1 MKNLNLWGFIFPDH
15 PLNEYEEIF
24 NQLNIISYENFF
36 NNELNEGLVAG
47 TIMAIQEKKSA
58 KGTPYAIIKFSDK
71 KENLSYFFF
80 RVTSK

>member
-1 MKNLNLWGFIFPDH
+1 MGFYISDH

-47 TIMAIQEKKSA
+47 TIMAIQEKA